1 MEHICHRCGAVLSDG
16 AAFCNQC
23 GAPQVRVPE
32 TLTSPATSEV
42 SAETSA
48 SHVFAAG
55 PPGSVNWTQGRKAAA
70 IAALLM
76 AFGALIPPLNMVL
89 PLWMLVGGW
98 ICVSLYRRRTAAVLV
113 PAATGAKLGAL
124 AGVIGFIY
132 VAVLL
137 AVVFAVEVVALKNG
151 DQLRSLLKAQIEQ
164 AAASNPSGA
173 QALTQL
179 LQTPE
184 GITTIII
191 SVLFVMFL
199 LFLLLSCA
207 GGIFGAAFGR
217 QRMR

>member
-32 TLTSPATSEV
+32 TLTSAAPTEA
-42 SAETSA
+42 SAEA
-48 SHVFAAG
+48 SSSRVFAAV
-55 PPGSVNWTQGRKAAA
+55 PAGSVNWTQGRKAAA

-98 ICVSLYRRRTAAVLV
+98 ICVSLYRRRTAVMLV
-113 PAATGAKLGAL
+113 PTATGAKLGAL

-132 VAVLL
+132 VAALL
-137 AVVFAVEVVALKNG
+137 AIVFAVEVVALKNG
-151 DQLRSLLKAQIEQ
+151 DQLRSLLTTQIEE

-184 GITTIII
+184 GITTLVI

-199 LFLLLSCA
+199 LFLLLACA

>member
-1 MEHICHRCGAVLSDG
+1 VEHICHRCGAVLNEG

-32 TLTSPATSEV
+32 TVTTTTATESGTESNANRVFAPSPA
-42 SAETSA
+42 
-48 SHVFAAG
+48 
-55 PPGSVNWTQGRKAAA
+55 GSVNWTQGRKAAA

-132 VAVLL
+132 VAALL
-137 AVVFAVEVVALKNG
+137 AIVFAVEVIALKNG

-184 GITTIII
+184 GITTLII

>member
-1 MEHICHRCGAVLSDG
+1 MLTEG

-32 TLTSPATSEV
+32 TITSIATSESSTDSGV
-42 SAETSA
+42 SHIFS
-48 SHVFAAG
+48 SS
-55 PPGSVNWTQGRKAAA
+55 PPGVVNWAQARKAAA

-76 AFGALIPPLNMVL
+76 ACGALIPPLNMVL
-89 PLWMLVGGW
+89 PLWTLVGGW
-98 ICVSLYRRRTAAVLV
+98 ICVSLYRRRTAVLLV

-137 AVVFAVEVVALKNG
+137 SVVFVVEVFALKNG

-173 QALTQL
+173 QALTQM
-179 LQTPE
+179 LQSPE
-184 GITTIII
+184 GITTLII

>member
-1 MEHICHRCGAVLSDG
+1 VEHTCHRCGAGLSEG

-32 TLTSPATSEV
+32 TFTAPATSENAGE
-42 SAETSA
+42 SSLSRGLTSSA
-48 SHVFAAG
+48 SGTIHWGQA
-55 PPGSVNWTQGRKAAA
+55 RKAAA
-70 IAALLM
+70 VAALLM

-98 ICVSLYRRRTAAVLV
+98 ICVSLYRRRTAVVLV

-124 AGVIGFIY
+124 AGIIGFAY
-132 VAVLL
+132 VAVL
-137 AVVFAVEVVALKNG
+137 ASIVFAVEVFGLKNG
-151 DQLRSLLKAQIEQ
+151 EQLRSVMKAQLEQ

-173 QALTQL
+173 QLTQL

-184 GITTIII
+184 GMTTLII
-191 SVLFVMFL
+191 SVVFVMFL

>member
-1 MEHICHRCGAVLSDG
+1 MEHTCHRCGALLSDG

-23 GAPQVRVPE
+23 GAPQVRVPD
-32 TLTSPATSEV
+32 TLTAVPAAESANEPEASRVFTSSPTGA
-42 SAETSA
+42 
-48 SHVFAAG
+48 
-55 PPGSVNWTQGRKAAA
+55 VNWTQARKAAA

-89 PLWMLVGGW
+89 PLWMLIGGW
-98 ICVSLYRRRTAAVLV
+98 ICVSLYRRRTAVLLV
-113 PAATGAKLGAL
+113 PAAIGAKLGAL

-132 VAVLL
+132 VAGLL
-137 AVVFAVEVVALKNG
+137 SIVFAVEVFGLKNG
-151 DQLRSLLKAQIEQ
+151 DQLRNLLRVQIEQ

-173 QALTQL
+173 QALMQL

-184 GITTIII
+184 GVTTLII

>member
-1 MEHICHRCGAVLSDG
+1 VEHICHRCGAVLTDG

-32 TLTSPATSEV
+32 TLITPTTTEHASDSDASRV
-42 SAETSA
+42 FSA
-48 SHVFAAG
+48 SPG
-55 PPGSVNWTQGRKAAA
+55 GSVNWTQGRKAAA

-98 ICVSLYRRRTAAVLV
+98 ICVSLYRRRTAVVLV
-113 PAATGAKLGAL
+113 PASTGAKLGAL

-132 VAVLL
+132 VAALL
-137 AVVFAVEVVALKNG
+137 SVVFVVEVFGFKNG
-151 DQLRSLLKAQIEQ
+151 DQLRTLLKSQIEQ
-164 AAASNPSGA
+164 AAVSNPSSA

-184 GITTIII
+184 GITTLII

>member
-1 MEHICHRCGAVLSDG
+1 MEHTCHRCGAVLSEG

-32 TLTSPATSEV
+32 TITTPATSETSPNSGV
-42 SAETSA
+42 SAIFSTTST
-48 SHVFAAG
+48 VT
-55 PPGSVNWTQGRKAAA
+55 VNWTLHRTAAA

-76 AFGALIPPLNMVL
+76 AFGALIPPINMVL
-89 PLWMLVGGW
+89 PLWMLIGGW
-98 ICVSLYRRRTAAVLV
+98 ICVSLYRRWTAMVLV

-124 AGVIGFIY
+124 AGIIGFIY
-132 VAVLL
+132 VAILL
-137 AVVFAVEVVALKNG
+137 SIVFAVEVFGLKNG
-151 DQLRSLLKAQIEQ
+151 DQLRSLLKSQIEQ
-164 AAASNPSGA
+164 AAVSNPSGA

-179 LQTPE
+179 LQTSE
-184 GITTIII
+184 GITTLII

-217 QRMR
+217 QRIR